1 MKGVITAARAV
12 PVVGQLVCVA
22 GNVAVGVGPP
32 WVGAVTEPLG
42 VGVCP
47 TPVGDP
53 EPHAARRKIRQQP
66 ISDCERQ
73 R

>member
-12 PVVGQLVCVA
+12 PAAGQLVCVA
-22 GNVAVGVGPP
+22 GSVAVGVGLPCAGGVP
-32 WVGAVTEPLG
+32 APLG

-53 EPHAARRKIRQQP
+53 EPHAASRKIRQQP
-66 ISDCERQ
+66 ISDRER
-73 R
+73 RR